1 MNSTFDIELTT
12 DSFGGD
18 CVGRLPD
25 GRAVFVPFG
34 IVGERVRIELT
45 TEKRNFARGRI
56 TAILDHS
63 PLRIQPRCRHFTDCG
78 GCHYQHLEYT
88 DQLRIK
94 QGIVIQQLERIGK
107 IANPPVQ
114 PIVPSPQEWNYRNTV
129 QFHLSTGGKLG
140 YQRAGRAGVLEIME
154 CHLPQEPIN
163 ALWPQLELDPAT
175 GIDRV
180 SIRLGEEDELLLG
193 LESRSSQVP
202 EFEIDFPLSV
212 VFMGAEDKVLL
223 SGEDFSTIRVLDRDF
238 RVSAD
243 AFFQVNTAM
252 AEKMVTHV
260 LHMLAGKTFEHIV
273 DAYCG
278 AGLFSAFLAPRC
290 KQLTGIELSESAC
303 NDYAANMEEYD
314 HVALY
319 VGAVEQVLPAL
330 EIKPDLVLLD
340 PPRAGLDPYA
350 LAGLIKAEP
359 GQIIYISCDPA
370 TLARDLALLIAAGY
384 SLENVTPF
392 DLFPQTYHVE
402 CIALLKRMK
411 EMKDL

>member
-1 MNSTFDIELTT
+1 MTSTFDIELTA

-34 IVGERVRIELT
+34 IAGECVRIELT
-45 TEKRNFARGRI
+45 TEKRNFARGRV
-56 TAILDHS
+56 TAILDPS
-63 PLRIQPRCRHFTDCG
+63 PLRIQPRCQHFADCG
-78 GCHYQHLEYT
+78 GCHYQHLAYA
-88 DQLRIK
+88 DQLRVK
-94 QGIVIQQLERIGK
+94 QGIVTRQLERIGK
-107 IANPPVQ
+107 ITNPPVLS
-114 PIVPSPQEWNYRNTV
+114 IVPSPLEWNYRNTV
-129 QFHLSTGGKLG
+129 QFHLSAGGKLG

-154 CHLPQEPIN
+154 CHLPHEPVN

-175 GIDRV
+175 GIERV
-180 SIRLGEEDELLLG
+180 SIRQGAEDELLLG
-193 LESRSSQVP
+193 LESRSGQVP

-212 VFMGAEDKVLL
+212 IFMGAEGKVLL
-223 SGEDFSTIRVLDRDF
+223 SGEDFSIIRVLDKDF

-252 AEKMVTHV
+252 AEMMVTHV
-260 LHMLAGKTFEHIV
+260 LQMLEGKTFDHIV

-303 NDYAANMEEYD
+303 NDFAVNLEEYD
-314 HVALY
+314 HVSLY
-319 VGAVEQVLPAL
+319 MGAVEQVLPAL
-330 EIKPDLVLLD
+330 EIKPDLVLVD

-350 LAGLIKAEP
+350 MTGLIKAEP
-359 GQIIYISCDPA
+359 EQIIYISCDPA
-370 TLARDLALLIAAGY
+370 TLARDLALLLSAGY
-384 SLENVTPF
+384 SLESVTPF

-402 CIALLKRMK
+402 CIAFLHRKMDKKIR
-411 EMKDL
+411 

>member
-1 MNSTFDIELTT
+1 MTASFDIELTT

-25 GRAVFVPFG
+25 GRAVFVPYG
-34 IVGERVRIELT
+34 IAGERVRIELT

-56 TAILDHS
+56 TAVLDPS
-63 PLRIQPRCRHFTDCG
+63 PLRIQPRCRHFEDCG
-78 GCHYQHLEYT
+78 GCHYQHLAYT

-94 QGIVIQQLERIGK
+94 QGIVTRQLERIGK
-107 IANPPVQ
+107 ITNPPVQ
-114 PIVPSPQEWNYRNTV
+114 PIVPSPLEWNYRNTV
-129 QFHLSTGGKLG
+129 QFHLSAGGKLG
-140 YQRAGRAGVLEIME
+140 YQRSGRAGLLEITE
-154 CHLPQEPIN
+154 CHLPQAPIN
-163 ALWPQLELDPAT
+163 ALWPQLVLDPAT

-180 SIRLGEEDELLLG
+180 SIRIGEEEELLLG
-193 LESRSSQVP
+193 LESRSGQVP

-212 VFMGAEDKVLL
+212 VFMGAEEKVLL
-223 SGEDFSTIRVLDRDF
+223 SGENFSIIHVLERDF

-260 LHMLAGKTFEHIV
+260 LNLLEGKTFDHIV

-303 NDYAANMEEYD
+303 NDYAVNLEEFD

-330 EIKPDLVLLD
+330 EIKPDLVLVD

-359 GQIIYISCDPA
+359 AQIIYISCDPA
-370 TLARDLALLIAAGY
+370 TLARDLALLITAGY
-384 SLENVTPF
+384 SLKSVTPF
-392 DLFPQTYHVE
+392 ELFPQTYHVE
-402 CIALLKRMK
+402 TIVLMSRV
-411 EMKDL
+411 

>member
-1 MNSTFDIELTT
+1 MTATFDIELTT

-34 IVGERVRIELT
+34 IAGERVRIELA

-56 TAILDHS
+56 VAILESS
-63 PLRIQPRCRHFTDCG
+63 PLRIQPRCRHFADCG
-78 GCHYQHLEYT
+78 GCHYQHLAYA
-88 DQLRIK
+88 DQLRVK
-94 QGIVIQQLERIGK
+94 EDIVTRQLERIGK
-107 IANPPVQ
+107 ISNPPVQ
-114 PIVPSPQEWNYRNTV
+114 PIVPSPLEWNYRNTV
-129 QFHLSTGGKLG
+129 QFHLSAGGKLG
-140 YQRAGRAGVLEIME
+140 YQRAGRAGVLEITE
-154 CHLPQEPIN
+154 CHLPLEPIN

-180 SIRLGEEDELLLG
+180 SIRQGEEDELLLG
-193 LESRSSQVP
+193 LESRSGQVP

-212 VFMGAEDKVLL
+212 VFMGADGKVLL
-223 SGEDFSTIRVLDRDF
+223 SGEDFSIIRVLGRDF

-260 LHMLAGKTFEHIV
+260 LNLLEGKTFDHIV

-278 AGLFSAFLAPRC
+278 AGLFSAFLASRC
-290 KQLTGIELSESAC
+290 RQLTGIELSESAC
-303 NDYAANMEEYD
+303 NDYAVNMEEYD
-314 HVALY
+314 HVSLY

-330 EIKPDLVLLD
+330 EISPDLVLLD

-350 LAGLIKAEP
+350 LAGLVKAEP
-359 GQIIYISCDPA
+359 AQIIYVSCDPA

-384 SLENVTPF
+384 SLESVTPF
-392 DLFPQTYHVE
+392 DLFPQTYPCGVH
-402 CIALLKRMK
+402 CLIAPN
-411 EMKDL
+411 EG

>member
-1 MNSTFDIELTT
+1 MTATFDIKLTA

-25 GRAVFVPFG
+25 GRAVFVPYG
-34 IVGERVRIELT
+34 IAGERVRIELT

-56 TAILDHS
+56 VAILEPS
-63 PLRIQPRCRHFTDCG
+63 PLRVQPRCRHFEDCG
-78 GCHYQHLEYT
+78 GCHYQHLAYT

-94 QGIVIQQLERIGK
+94 QDIVTRQLERIGK

-114 PIVPSPQEWNYRNTV
+114 PIVPSPLEWNYRNTV

-140 YQRAGRAGVLEIME
+140 YQRSGRAGVLEISE
-154 CHLPQEPIN
+154 CHLPQAPIN
-163 ALWPQLELDPAT
+163 ALWPLLELDPAT

-180 SIRLGEEDELLLG
+180 SIRQGEEDELLLG
-193 LESRSSQVP
+193 LESRAGQVP

-212 VFMGAEDKVLL
+212 VFMRAEGKVLL
-223 SGEDFSTIRVLDRDF
+223 SGEDFSNIRVLERDF

-252 AEKMVTHV
+252 AEKMVTQV
-260 LHMLAGKTFEHIV
+260 LHLLEGQTFDHIV

-278 AGLFSAFLAPRC
+278 AGLFSAFLAPHC
-290 KQLTGIELSESAC
+290 KQMTGIELSESAC
-303 NDYAANMEEYD
+303 NDYAVNMEEYD
-314 HVALY
+314 HVSLY
-319 VGAVEQVLPAL
+319 MGAVEQVLPAL

-350 LAGLIKAEP
+350 MTGLIKAEP
-359 GQIIYISCDPA
+359 TQIIYISCDPA
-370 TLARDLALLIAAGY
+370 TLARDLSLLIKAGY
-384 SLENVTPF
+384 SLERVTPF

-402 CIALLKRMK
+402 CIALLHRL
-411 EMKDL
+411 KDS

>member
-1 MNSTFDIELTT
+1 MTSTFDIDLTT

-45 TEKRNFARGRI
+45 TEKRNFARGCI
-56 TAILDHS
+56 TAILDPS
-63 PLRIQPRCRHFTDCG
+63 PLRVQPRCRHFADCG
-78 GCHYQHLEYT
+78 GCHYQHLAYA
-88 DQLRIK
+88 DQLRVK
-94 QGIVIQQLERIGK
+94 QGIVTRQLERIGK
-107 IANPPVQ
+107 ITNPPVLS
-114 PIVPSPQEWNYRNTV
+114 IVPSPLEWNYRNTV
-129 QFHLSTGGKLG
+129 QFHLSAGGKLG
-140 YQRAGRAGVLEIME
+140 YQRAGRAGVLEISE

-163 ALWPQLELDPAT
+163 ALWPQLELEPAT
-175 GIDRV
+175 GIERV
-180 SIRLGEEDELLLG
+180 SIRQGAEEELLVG
-193 LESRSSQVP
+193 LESRSGQVP

-212 VFMGAEDKVLL
+212 VFMGFEGKVLL
-223 SGEDFSTIRVLDRDF
+223 SGEDFSIIRVLERDF

-243 AFFQVNTAM
+243 AFFQVNTDM

-260 LHMLAGKTFEHIV
+260 LHLLEGKTFDHIV

-278 AGLFSAFLAPRC
+278 AGLFSAFLAPVC

-303 NDYAANMEEYD
+303 NDYAVNMEEYD

-319 VGAVEQVLPAL
+319 MGAVEQVLPAL
-330 EIKPDLVLLD
+330 EIKPDLVLVD
-340 PPRAGLDPYA
+340 PPRAGLDPHA

-359 GQIIYISCDPA
+359 ARIIYISCDPA

-384 SLENVTPF
+384 SLESVTPF

-402 CIALLKRMK
+402 TVVLLSGER
-411 EMKDL
+411 

>member
-1 MNSTFDIELTT
+1 MTATFDIDLTA

-25 GRAVFVPFG
+25 GRAVFVSFG
-34 IVGERVRIELT
+34 IAGERVRIELT
-45 TEKRNFARGRI
+45 SEKRNFARGRI
-56 TAILDHS
+56 VTILESS
-63 PLRIQPRCRHFTDCG
+63 PRRIQPRCRHFEDCG
-78 GCHYQHLEYT
+78 GCHYQHLAYS
-88 DQLRIK
+88 DQLRVK
-94 QGIVIQQLERIGK
+94 QDIVTRQLERIGK
-107 IANPPVQ
+107 ITNPPVL
-114 PIVPSPQEWNYRNTV
+114 PIVPSPLEWNYRNTV
-129 QFHLSTGGKLG
+129 QFHLSAGGRLG
-140 YQRAGRAGVLEIME
+140 YQRAGRAGVLEVTE
-154 CHLPQEPIN
+154 CHLPQESIN
-163 ALWPQLELDPAT
+163 ALWPQLELDSAT
-175 GIDRV
+175 GIERV
-180 SIRLGEEDELLLG
+180 SIRQGAEDELLLG
-193 LESRSSQVP
+193 LESRSGQVP

-223 SGEDFSTIRVLDRDF
+223 SGEDFSIIRVLERDF

-260 LHMLAGKTFEHIV
+260 LRLLEGKTFDHIV

-278 AGLFSAFLAPRC
+278 AGLFSAFLAPVC

-303 NDYAANMEEYD
+303 NDFAVNLEEYD

-330 EIKPDLVLLD
+330 EIKPDLVLVD

-350 LAGLIKAEP
+350 MTGLIKGEP
-359 GQIIYISCDPA
+359 AQIIYISCDPA
-370 TLARDLALLIAAGY
+370 TLARDLALLLGAGY
-384 SLENVTPF
+384 SLESVTPF

-402 CIALLKRMK
+402 CIAFLHL
-411 EMKDL
+411 MKDM